1 MSHDTQA
8 PERVTI
14 ACEDGTVLTG
24 HFVRA
29 TAASRHEPVLLCPAT
44 GVRQHFYFR
53 FAAWL
58 AEQGHDVLVFDYRG
72 VGLSLHGPLKSCRAT
87 LAEWGQQDQTAALNW
102 LVARTGQPQVL
113 LVGHSAGAQM
123 LGLLPNHGRVARA
136 VGVAASTGWFQGM
149 RPGFRMQARF
159 AFGAFLPLG
168 IRLKGYA
175 PCSKIGLGEDL
186 PATVATQWGQW
197 CAAGGYA
204 TNAVRH
210 TPDRDFHAAVTTPI
224 TVLHATDDDIAT
236 PATVADLLRTLPAAP
251 RHAVPVTP
259 AQHGLKAIGHIDWF
273 RSSHRALWPLIGQ
286 ALRGTLAA
294 QPAPQA

>member
-87 LAEWGQQDQTAALNW
+87 LA
-102 LVARTGQPQVL
+102 
-113 LVGHSAGAQM
+113 
-123 LGLLPNHGRVARA
+123 
-136 VGVAASTGWFQGM
+136 
-149 RPGFRMQARF
+149 
-159 AFGAFLPLG
+159 
-168 IRLKGYA
+168 
-175 PCSKIGLGEDL
+175 
-186 PATVATQWGQW
+186 
-197 CAAGGYA
+197 
-204 TNAVRH
+204 
-210 TPDRDFHAAVTTPI
+210 I
-224 TVLHATDDDIAT
+224 TDC
-236 PATVADLLRTLPAAP
+236 P
-251 RHAVPVTP
+251 
-259 AQHGLKAIGHIDWF
+259 
-273 RSSHRALWPLIGQ
+273 
-286 ALRGTLAA
+286 
-294 QPAPQA
+294 